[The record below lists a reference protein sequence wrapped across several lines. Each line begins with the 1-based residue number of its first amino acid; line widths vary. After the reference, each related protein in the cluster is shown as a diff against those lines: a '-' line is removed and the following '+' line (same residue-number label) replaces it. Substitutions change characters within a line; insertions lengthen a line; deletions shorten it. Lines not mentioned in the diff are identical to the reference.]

1 MVEVPHIFDQ
11 PGAAFVL
18 LRAGEKYP
26 PVEKEWQRKLHT
38 FREAADHAKNGGNVG
53 VMAGFGYIGLDL
65 DDPTAFTGLQL
76 PPTCR
81 WETRKGRYG
90 LWFKALDITEAL
102 QTIKKKPDQAQLKLF
117 KDGKPC
123 GEVKLQRTYQVI
135 PPSWKTL
142 EDGSRADYRLL
153 DSIPPATI
161 ELSRL
166 LADLLA
172 IGITFSS
179 KLEQNTE
186 KLENMGR
193 EARQERAE
201 TDEQRT
207 RRYAE
212 AALNSEVARL
222 QSTVEG
228 DRNSR
233 LYRSAAN
240 LGEFVAVGVLSEDEV
255 VASLALVA
263 DKKGLGIDEIR
274 RTIRSGLDTGKQHPR
289 EIPDQIQRGFELTEG
304 GNASRLEELCSDELR
319 YCHTHGKW
327 LIWRGGRWQIDLD
340 GGANRLAQKVINNLY
355 REAANADGKD
365 ERNAIAKFAKETD
378 SRKGISNMLAL
389 AGNRLTFAITADQL
403 DTDPWL
409 LGGSD
414 ITFDLKAGSIR
425 APRREDL
432 ITKAIGARYDANA
445 ECPTWEQFLERIFG
459 GDEELINYIKRA
471 VGYCLTG
478 SIAEQV
484 FFFCYGSGA
493 NGKSVFLATLRAL
506 LGEYAK
512 QADFST
518 FLVQRNEKVR
528 NDLAALAGAR
538 VITAIEAEEG
548 SRLSMQVI
556 KAWTGGDPITARFLF
571 SEHFTFQPVGEIWLA
586 ANNKPAI
593 SERNHAAW
601 RRVQLIP
608 FNVTIPEAEQDKNL
622 EVKLLAE
629 LPGILN
635 WALDGLAE
643 YLKIGLKTPPAVRLA
658 TAKYREEND
667 SLEAFISE
675 CCDVDKLKVCKNSD
689 LYSQYQSFCA
699 MSGLKALSPHKF
711 TPELNAREGIKSTK
725 SKHGVNWLGIALK
738 PDWCSFDAKASPLS
752 RDSKGDGLKE
762 NAQTFQNSALRED
775 FAHLTPK
782 ASQRYDLEASPGHTT
797 SQWEGE
803 DDPERIRLTSEKR
816 QCCLCGQE
824 FPYNLTPYLNNGQR
838 GYICSSCHIYG
849 QPAEAAKEDD
859 SQTRLELGEEAGA

>member
-1 MVEVPHIFDQ
+1 MAEIPKVFDQ
-11 PGAAFVL
+11 PGAGFVL
-18 LRAGEKYP
+18 IGAGKKFP
-26 PVEKEWQRKLHT
+26 PVEAGWQDKPHSYQ
-38 FREAADHAKNGGNVG
+38 EAAEHAKKGGNVG
-53 VMAGFGYIGLDL
+53 VLAGFGYIGLDL
-65 DDPTAFTGLQL
+65 DDPAAFTGLQL

-81 WETRKGRYG
+81 WETRRGRYG

-102 QTIKKKPDQAQLKLF
+102 QEIKKKPDQAQLKLF
-117 KDGKPC
+117 KNGKPC
-123 GEVKLQRTYQVI
+123 GEVKLQRTYQVV

-142 EDGSRADYRLL
+142 EDGSRADYKLL
-153 DSIPPATI
+153 DSSPPAEI
-161 ELSRL
+161 SLKRL
-166 LADLLA
+166 LVALRV
-172 IGITFSS
+172 IGIAFSS
-179 KLEQNTE
+179 KLEENAA
-186 KLENMGR
+186 KLENMAK
-193 EARQERAE
+193 EARQKRAE
-201 TDEQRT
+201 TDEAKA

-222 QSTVEG
+222 QSTAEG
-228 DRNSR
+228 DRNGQ

-240 LGEFVAVGVLSEDEV
+240 LGEFVAAGALSEDEV
-255 VASLALVA
+255 IASLALVA

-274 RTIRSGLDTGKQHPR
+274 RTIHSGLDTGKQHPR
-289 EIPDQIQRGFELTEG
+289 EIPDQIQRGLELTEG
-304 GNASRLEELCSDELR
+304 GNASRLEQLCRDELR
-319 YCHTHGKW
+319 YCHTHAKW
-327 LIWRGGRWQIDLD
+327 LIWRGGRWQTDLD
-340 GGANRLAQKVINNLY
+340 GGAMRLAQKVVNVLY
-355 REAANADGKD
+355 KEAANADGKD
-365 ERNAIAKFAKETD
+365 ERNSIVRFAKETD

-389 AGNRLTFAITADQL
+389 AGSRLTFATTADKL

-414 ITFDLKAGSIR
+414 ITFDLRDGSIR
-425 APRREDL
+425 EPRRGDL

-445 ECPTWEQFLERIFG
+445 KCTAWEQFIERIFS
-459 GDEELINYIKRA
+459 GDKELICYIKRA

-484 FFFCYGSGA
+484 FFFCHGSGA

-506 LGEYAK
+506 MGEYAR

-571 SEHFTFQPVGEIWLA
+571 GEHFTFQPAGKIWLA

-622 EVKLLAE
+622 EAKLLVE

-643 YLKIGLKTPPAVRLA
+643 YLKIGLKTPPAVKLA

-667 SLEAFISE
+667 SLEAFITE
-675 CCDVDKLKVCKNSD
+675 CCDVDKLNVCKNSD
-689 LYSQYQSFCA
+689 LYSQYLSFCA

-738 PDWCSFDAKASPLS
+738 PDWCSFDAKASPLPGGA
-752 RDSKGDGLKE
+752 KGDGLKE
-762 NAQTFQNSALRED
+762 NAQSFMNSALRED

-782 ASQRYDLEASPGHTT
+782 ASPHNGSKASPPKTT
-797 SQWEGE
+797 PKWEGE
-803 DDPERIRLTSEKR
+803 DDPEKIKLTLDKKR
-816 QCCLCGQE
+816 CCLCGRE
-824 FPYNLTPYLNNGQR
+824 FPYNLTSYYSNGKP

-849 QPAEAAKEDD
+849 PPSEPTKEDG
-859 SQTRLELGEEAGA
+859 SQSKLELGEEAGA